1 MKKFILIVLVGVII
15 LPNLCEKTL
24 SMDAKVV
31 KEHGD
36 FQQPGTNVH
45 APDSVSVGYDPF
57 AGTITISTTSESKE
71 VGIEIYKDGAL
82 MYADKD
88 KVEKTSS
95 LNYTLTEEEMGEYDV
110 RVDVEGRESVEETI
124 VKE

>member
-88 KVEKTSS
+88 NVGKTSS

-110 RVDVEGRESVEETI
+110 RVDVEGRESMEETI